1 MIIFN
6 LTTWVIMLREERML
20 GGWADE
26 LALKNTC
33 YSCKG
38 SRFSST
44 SSVQN
49 HSSTSSKK
57 SKSLF
62 CLLSSMDTKHVP
74 GSYMYMYA
82 RHSYT

>member
-1 MIIFN
+1 
-6 LTTWVIMLREERML
+6 MLIEERML
-20 GGWADE
+20 GGWTDE
-26 LALKNTC
+26 LAVKNTC

-44 SSVQN
+44 SLVHN
-49 HSSTSSKK
+49 HPSTNSKE

-62 CLLSSMDTKHVP
+62 CLLSSMGTRHVP

-82 RHSYT
+82 KHSYT